1 MQRLSTLRSMPG
13 ICSLSGTAS
22 ICNFPLFSLGCL
34 TVSVPSSLWVWGGC
48 VLCGFFFYLTV
59 LAISAVFI
67 EEKQQKEKLEPELHY
82 YKQGILCAGSFQLIS
97 FGSFT
102 YVFESE

>member
-1 MQRLSTLRSMPG
+1 M
-13 ICSLSGTAS
+13 
-22 ICNFPLFSLGCL
+22 
-34 TVSVPSSLWVWGGC
+34 
-48 VLCGFFFYLTV
+48 
-59 LAISAVFI
+59 FI

-102 YVFESE
+102 CVLKVSEYSMVRAKIYSWICMKVKKCIPAELHRVSLWENKGKKKRKERM

>member
-1 MQRLSTLRSMPG
+1 M
-13 ICSLSGTAS
+13 
-22 ICNFPLFSLGCL
+22 F
-34 TVSVPSSLWVWGGC
+34 C
-48 VLCGFFFYLTV
+48 VGFFSSLTV

-82 YKQGILCAGSFQLIS
+82 YKQGILCAGSFRLIS

-102 YVFESE
+102 YVFESEWIFRGQGQNLFLDLCGGKKCIPEELHRVAL